1 MIGGRSTNFDAV
13 VRMSGQP
20 AQRVSFAL
28 DELNKR
34 RLIGFAGE
42 NYVVYT
48 SALDLLA
55 LKHYADKDYAMA
67 LGKLIAKGKESDVY
81 EVLSPR
87 SELFAL
93 KLFRLGRTSFRDV
106 KRKRSRSK
114 LESNTWVTSNYNA
127 ARHEFAA
134 LARLK
139 AITQNV
145 PTAVDQDRHTVLL
158 QELPGVRLSQR
169 PELDDAEEVLS
180 AVLQTARDAY
190 VSARMINA
198 DLSEYN
204 ILTDGKRVWL
214 IDWPQWVPPTHPNA
228 GELLK
233 RDVSTVLRF
242 FERAYGVSVDG
253 ERALVYVRG
262 ERDLPRTR
270 RGRPSTRGSG
280 QSRREFP
287 QETRPAQPRPPA

>member
-20 AQRVSFAL
+20 AQRVRFAL
-28 DELNKR
+28 EELASR
-34 RLIGFAGE
+34 RLIGTSGE

-55 LKHYADKDYAMA
+55 LKHYADEDYAMA

-87 SELFAL
+87 SELYAL

-114 LESNTWVTSNYNA
+114 LDSNTWVTSNYNA
-127 ARHEFAA
+127 AKHEFAA
-134 LARLK
+134 LVRLRR
-139 AITQNV
+139 ITPNV
-145 PTAVDQDRHTVLL
+145 PLAVDQDRHTVLL
-158 QELPGVRLSQR
+158 EQLPGIRISQR
-169 PELDDAEEVLS
+169 PELVDATEVLS
-180 AVLQTARDAY
+180 AILQTARVAYRDAK
-190 VSARMINA
+190 MING

-204 ILTDGKRVWL
+204 ILTDGRRVWL
-214 IDWPQWVPPTHPNA
+214 IDWPQWVRPSHPNA

-233 RDVSTVLRF
+233 RDVFTVLRF
-242 FERAYGVSVDG
+242 FVRAYGVEVDG
-253 ERALVYVRG
+253 ESALSYVRG
-262 ERDLPRTR
+262 EA
-270 RGRPSTRGSG
+270 
-280 QSRREFP
+280 EAF
-287 QETRPAQPRPPA
+287 

>member
-1 MIGGRSTNFDAV
+1 MIGGRSTNFDAI

-20 AQRVSFAL
+20 AQRVRFAL

-55 LKHYADKDYAMA
+55 LKHYADRDYAMA

-87 SELFAL
+87 SELYAL

-114 LESNTWVTSNYNA
+114 LDSNTWVTSNYNA

-134 LARLK
+134 LAKLRKL
-139 AITQNV
+139 TENV
-145 PTAVDQDRHTVLL
+145 PTAIDKDRHTVLL

-169 PELDDAEEVLS
+169 PALDDPAAVLS
-180 AVLQTARDAY
+180 TILSTARAAY
-190 VSARMINA
+190 TVAKMING

-204 ILTDGKRVWL
+204 ILTDGRRAWI
-214 IDWPQWVPPTHPNA
+214 IDWPQWVGPTHPNA
-228 GELLK
+228 VELLK
-233 RDVSTVLRF
+233 RDIITVLKF
-242 FERAYGVSVDG
+242 FERAYGVKQDHD
-253 ERALVYVRG
+253 RAIAYVRG
-262 ERDLPRTR
+262 EIDSLKGGRARAKSRTTLR
-270 RGRPSTRGSG
+270 QAG
-280 QSRREFP
+280 
-287 QETRPAQPRPPA
+287 

>member
-20 AQRVSFAL
+20 AERVRFAL
-28 DELNKR
+28 DELNR
-34 RLIGFAGE
+34 RKLIGFAGE
-42 NYVVYT
+42 NFVVYT

-55 LKHYADKDYAMA
+55 LKHYADEDYALA

-87 SELFAL
+87 SDLYAL

-134 LARLK
+134 LSRMRKL
-139 AITQNV
+139 TENV
-145 PTAVDQDRHTVLL
+145 PMPIDQNRHTILL

-169 PELDDAEEVLS
+169 PDLEDSVAVLS
-180 AVLQTARDAY
+180 SILGTAREAY
-190 VSARMINA
+190 VSAKMING

-204 ILTDGKRVWL
+204 ILTDGRRAWL
-214 IDWPQWVPPTHPNA
+214 IDWPQWVGPEHPNA
-228 GELLK
+228 TELLR
-233 RDVSTVLRF
+233 RDVFTVLRF
-242 FERAYGVSVDG
+242 FARAYGLQADRQS
-253 ERALVYVRG
+253 ALEYVEGRG
-262 ERDLPRTR
+262 ELPEIRTAR
-270 RGRPSTRGSG
+270 SSTRESG
-280 QSRREFP
+280 P
-287 QETRPAQPRPPA
+287 